1 MRLVCVAL
9 LGACAAARDARDDP
23 AVREAIAAAWREH
36 FDAVRREDEGTV
48 GRIYAD
54 DVVYMVPGEG
64 EVRGRQAI
72 DEMEAQGLRG
82 ADILDV
88 VHTTEAL
95 RVYGDI
101 AYELGTVVG
110 PVRPKGE
117 RARTVTFR
125 YTARWKREPD
135 KYVGWHHFE
144 GRWRIQYMVG
154 EPER

>member
-1 MRLVCVAL
+1 MRLLWVVL
-9 LGACAAARDARDDP
+9 LGACVSARDARDDP
-23 AVREAIAAAWREH
+23 AVREAIAKAWREH
-36 FDAVRREDEGTV
+36 FDAVRAEDAEAV

-72 DEMEAQGLRG
+72 DEMEAQGLRA

-95 RVYGDI
+95 RVYGDV
-101 AYELGTVVG
+101 AYELGSVVG

-125 YTARWKREPD
+125 YTARWKRQAD
-135 KYVGWHHFE
+135 

-154 EPER
+154 EME